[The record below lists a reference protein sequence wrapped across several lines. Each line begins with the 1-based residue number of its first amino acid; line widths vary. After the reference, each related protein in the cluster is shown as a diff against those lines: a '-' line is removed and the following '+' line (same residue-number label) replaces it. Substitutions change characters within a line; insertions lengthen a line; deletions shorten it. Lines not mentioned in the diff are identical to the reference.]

1 MGGRGYTLSTI
12 LCSLEQFLNNF
23 WTISIFFAS
32 KVFFSFSFPFLC
44 SNFYSILIYSLLFLQ
59 NPKNLKTFQIKFLS
73 VSLYHPLH
81 YCSFS
86 RKSIFSPLSLSRYP
100 HPQVVTKEENQYTF
114 DSSLIMRNVTVEDAG
129 KYKVTARYL
138 KVISRHS
145 EFVYVLTFD

>member
-1 MGGRGYTLSTI
+1 MFRQRPKKCVCKAQMFVCRQNGRRWIGGFGPGA
-12 LCSLEQFLNNF
+12 LNGGEGIHFEHNF
-23 WTISIFFAS
+23 VFTGIRPGQNIENIETSFIYRPKEISFWHNFKRYCLQRTISIFFAS

-86 RKSIFSPLSLSRYP
+86 
-100 HPQVVTKEENQYTF
+100 Q
-114 DSSLIMRNVTVEDAG
+114 
-129 KYKVTARYL
+129 
-138 KVISRHS
+138 
-145 EFVYVLTFD
+145 

>member
-1 MGGRGYTLSTI
+1 MLKEIS
-12 LCSLEQFLNNF
+12 FWHNF
-23 WTISIFFAS
+23 KRYCLQRTISIFFAS
-32 KVFFSFSFPFLC
+32 KIFSSFSFPFLC

-73 VSLYHPLH
+73 DSLYYILYHPLH

-129 KYKVTARYL
+129 KYKVTAR
-138 KVISRHS
+138 
-145 EFVYVLTFD
+145 